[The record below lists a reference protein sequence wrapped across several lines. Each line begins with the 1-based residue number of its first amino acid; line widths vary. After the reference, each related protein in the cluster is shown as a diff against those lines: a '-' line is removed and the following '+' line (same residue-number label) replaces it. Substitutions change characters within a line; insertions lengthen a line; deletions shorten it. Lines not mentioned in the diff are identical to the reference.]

1 MDGPTLLNLFDIPTL
16 SCLYFTPDYFPQLL
30 IRREKQYMFVA
41 HQSNFKS
48 HTHQLRRN
56 RFVVLS
62 LEYVCP
68 QSIAIGKHECRRRR
82 RRRRRRLSISSW
94 DYVTTLFE
102 YNDSPSSSLFLR

>member
-16 SCLYFTPDYFPQLL
+16 SCLYFTPDYFPQ
-30 IRREKQYMFVA
+30 YMFGA

-82 RRRRRRLSISSW
+82 RRRRRRLSISS
-94 DYVTTLFE
+94 
-102 YNDSPSSSLFLR
+102 